1 MFLWQQK
8 IDKAATSIS
17 VCSEQIRRSRF
28 RWTLVKVHRARYKSI
43 TGSYLFAI
51 FCRIL
56 EASSKERLT
65 RKPLLPFEVEKICHR
80 YTSDLLDLSDLD
92 YQLKTLDKRFRRVEI
107 PDA

>member
-1 MFLWQQK
+1 MK
-8 IDKAATSIS
+8 ISFWFIL
-17 VCSEQIRRSRF
+17 IYRM
-28 RWTLVKVHRARYKSI
+28 
-43 TGSYLFAI
+43 
-51 FCRIL
+51 L

-80 YTSDLLDLSDLD
+80 YTSDLLDLGDLD